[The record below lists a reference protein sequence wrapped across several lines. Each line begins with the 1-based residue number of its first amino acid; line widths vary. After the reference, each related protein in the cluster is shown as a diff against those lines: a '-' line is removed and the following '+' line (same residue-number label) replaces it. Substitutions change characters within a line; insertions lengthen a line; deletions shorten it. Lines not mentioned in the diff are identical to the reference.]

1 VKGTRRRRGRPPRE
15 HAALLEDH
23 ILDVASELFLAAGYG
38 QTSIDLLA
46 RRAGTSKRTIYD
58 RFPDKAAV
66 FKAVIHRIVNRL
78 RPTDVAGLFVPGK
91 LEDVLLRICLA
102 VLHAALQPEALALH
116 RVIVAEAGRFPE
128 LAAMVADRPG
138 SQEAIQRIAALLQTS
153 SPRAASAP
161 QTAFAATQFLYM
173 TIAAPQRRAMV
184 LGTPMAQAELET
196 WARQTVALF
205 IKGWRGSARPSK
217 ARKIRSPA
225 R

>member
-1 VKGTRRRRGRPPRE
+1 M
-15 HAALLEDH
+15 
-23 ILDVASELFLAAGYG
+23 GYG
-38 QTSIDLLA
+38 ETSIDLLA

-66 FKAVIHRIVNRL
+66 FKAVIYRIVERL
-78 RPTDVAGLFVPGK
+78 RPPDVAGLFTGGG
-91 LEDVLLRICLA
+91 LEEILIRICNA
-102 VLHAALQPEALALH
+102 ILHAALQPEALALH

-138 SQEAIQRIAALLQTS
+138 SQEAIQRIAAVLQAN
-153 SPRAASAP
+153 SPRSAKAPAA
-161 QTAFAATQFLYM
+161 TFAATQFLYM

-184 LGTPMAQAELET
+184 LGTPMTQEELEA

-205 IKGWRGSARPSK
+205 LEGWRGAAGPSK
-217 ARKIRSPA
+217 AQKARSSP